1 MDKIKVK
8 KYYPSLGELPTE
20 NRANVLFS
28 VLSEFDED
36 KEYIEAR
43 RYNKHFS
50 HLFYSNKH
58 SYNLNEI
65 NFWMYEKDLIIKE
78 K

>member
-50 HLFYSNKH
+50 HLNPF
-58 SYNLNEI
+58 
-65 NFWMYEKDLIIKE
+65 F
-78 K
+78 